1 MLACRGRAELV
12 QSVKLNTGTKLNRE
26 NEFSSVEKAASEVWQ
41 DLNGPMRTVS
51 GVFLG
56 LQCQALL
63 QQGLHGLSSCLVF
76 LPSGSGNPIV

>member
-51 GVFLG
+51 
-56 LQCQALL
+56 
-63 QQGLHGLSSCLVF
+63 
-76 LPSGSGNPIV
+76 